1 LTRFIYD
8 EFSKDYL
15 EMLFSDYGLAEA
27 GKTVASEVLE
37 IDVYFSPNSPE
48 PLPNLGL
55 LGRFAQTRALF
66 EPYRNPVAV
75 DQILD
80 CIGKLIAVRQ
90 ALRREANRQNQKL
103 ETAGEPRL
111 CILTPTASQRIITSI
126 EGKLKPQWEEGVYF
140 MAEALQTAL
149 VVIHQLPETPET
161 LWLRILGKGGVQAR
175 AIDELEA
182 LPPNHPFKAR
192 TLELLYNLSR
202 NLEATNSPIEEDRT
216 LIMRLAP
223 LYQQDRQ
230 LAMEQGI
237 EQGRQVEGVSLIL
250 RQLTRRIGAI
260 PANLIEQ
267 IRQLPI
273 ETLENL
279 GEALLDF
286 ENEADLVNWLEQDR

>member
-66 EPYRNPVAV
+66 EPYRNPVTL

-80 CIGKLIAVRQ
+80 CLGKLIAVRQ

-103 ETAGEPRL
+103 ETAREPRL
-111 CILTPTASQRIITSI
+111 WILTPTASQRIITSI
-126 EGKLKPQWEEGVYF
+126 EGKLKPEWEEGVYF
-140 MAEALQTAL
+140 MAETLRTAL
-149 VVIHQLPETPET
+149 VVIHQLPETNET
-161 LWLRILGKGGVQAR
+161 LWLRILGKGGIQSR

-202 NLEATNSPIEEDRT
+202 NLEVTNSPIEEDRT

-250 RQLTRRIGAI
+250 RLLTRRIGVI
-260 PANLIEQ
+260 PANLVEQ
-267 IRQLPI
+267 ISQLPI
-273 ETLENL
+273 ETLETL

-286 ENEADLVNWLEQDR
+286 QNETDLVNWLEQDR